1 MKKNEQILSAAI
13 KKSEA
18 TIQNQLYILEEK
30 LRQEGSIMSKA
41 KRSTLM
47 TQIHDLH
54 EQIARPEEKLAQMKQ
69 NLVKLENRAA
79 IFDPASLDYKI
90 IANSIHTFQQYIQK
104 LEQQIQQKPIDDSFP
119 AKDDILP

>member
-1 MKKNEQILSAAI
+1 MKKNEQTLSVI
-13 KKSEA
+13 IQKSET

-90 IANSIHTFQQYIQK
+90 IANSIHTFRQYVQK
-104 LEQQIQQKPIDDSFP
+104 MEQQIQQKSIADSSLQ
-119 AKDDILP
+119 KNDLLP